1 MFSWTWSQH
10 CMIYLTITMRI
21 MILIIIHIIA
31 NLRSRFKLKFGVPVD
46 MLKSHLSVLK
56 WEIAIT
62 KLTKS
67 CEYNIEKSQF
77 HTFSKIQMRQILSTA
92 QANRICSESKH
103 PKNNGWCVEW
113 FRLMFDDASND
124 LALCSRL
131 KFGHSAPWHR
141 DDIARLDD
149 IWKP

>member
-1 MFSWTWSQH
+1 MRNCNYKIKKILQVLNWG
-10 CMIYLTITMRI
+10 ITITKVRNCNCKI
-21 MILIIIHIIA
+21 NKILQ
-31 NLRSRFKLKFGVPVD
+31 
-46 MLKSHLSVLK
+46 VLK
-56 WEIAIT
+56 WGIAIT

-77 HTFSKIQMRQILSTA
+77 HTFSKIQMRQILSSA
-92 QANRICSESKH
+92 QANRTCSESKH